1 MKIHRSSILENSF
14 SFGLRCSR
22 RAFAATLAFALPLSS
37 AFAQGLTA
45 QPPDTS
51 SLQETV
57 VKIAVKVQ
65 LFSGAEHSGE
75 MLLTHFRPKGDGPF
89 PAVIFNHGRG
99 TNRAQT
105 ARYRYPAVAKYWTDR
120 GFAFFALTRLGYG
133 ETGTEPDPE
142 ESGNCRSKNYAPMMR
157 AATTQTEAALTFA
170 RAQAWVNKNKL
181 LLVGQ
186 SVGGFTTV
194 VASGMNLPGVVGAI
208 NFVGGA
214 GGNPTDWPENP
225 CEYFKLGNEMEK
237 AGSAASKG
245 NKTPMLWLYSEN
257 DRYWGPSIP
266 KKWLDA
272 YTSAG
277 GTATMHMFP
286 AVGRDGHTLL
296 NAGVRHWQPVVDEFL
311 VRLGFAR

>member
-1 MKIHRSSILENSF
+1 MRILLSVA
-14 SFGLRCSR
+14 LV
-22 RAFAATLAFALPLSS
+22 LALPLSS
-37 AFAQGLTA
+37 LFAQGLSS

-51 SLQETV
+51 NLQETV
-57 VKIAVKVQ
+57 VKIPVKVQ
-65 LFSGAEHSGE
+65 LFSGTEHAGE
-75 MLLTHFRPKGDGPF
+75 MLLTHFRPKGEGPF

-99 TNRAQT
+99 PNRAQT
-105 ARYRYPAVAKYWTDR
+105 PRYRFPAVAKYWTDR
-120 GFAFFALTRLGYG
+120 GFAFFVLTRLGYG
-133 ETGTEPDPE
+133 ETGTEPDAE

-157 AATTQTEAALTFA
+157 AATTQTEAALNFA
-170 RAQAWVNKNKL
+170 RSQTWVNKDKL

-214 GGNPTDWPENP
+214 GGSPTDWPENP
-225 CEYFKLGNEMEK
+225 CEYFKVGNEMEK

-245 NKTPMLWLYSEN
+245 KKTPMLWLYAEN

-266 KKWLDA
+266 KKWLEA

-277 GTATMHMFP
+277 GDATMHMFP

-296 NAGVRHWQPVVDEFL
+296 GAATWRWQPVVDEFL
-311 VRLGFAR
+311 VRLGFRV